1 MKSVHRA
8 YIDYWQVFSLVLRG
22 LKNRFGLRVG
32 DGRCW
37 AVIQIADDEART
49 FGKPHAIPVDLSILP
64 RYLRMIVDEHRLADS
79 DSDLLDLL
87 AGKKSFEEV
96 VHPPKKIEPKRTN
109 ISMAVRLPHAC

>member
-1 MKSVHRA
+1 MKSVHRV
-8 YIDYWQVFSLVLRG
+8 YIDYWQVLSLALRG

-37 AVIQIADDEART
+37 ALIQIADDEART

-64 RYLRMIVDEHRLADS
+64 RYLRMIVDEHRLS

-87 AGKKSFEEV
+87 AGNKNFEEV
-96 VHPPKKIEPKRTN
+96 VHSPKKIEPKRTSV
-109 ISMAVRLPHAC
+109 SMAVRLPNAC